1 MKVALA
7 GASTGVGWHIADA
20 ILAGGRHELTI
31 LSRHGIT
38 EFTARGANVI
48 IVSYDTADALIPALS
63 GIHTVISAIG
73 DHSRSGGAQLL
84 LVQAAAAA
92 GVIRFIPSGWS
103 ATDGGAQDTVE
114 LYRYKQPALEALQ
127 KSSMQ
132 WSYPENGIFL
142 NYLATPSA
150 GIGHLKPLK
159 FWIDVENCTASI
171 PGDGNIKLAHTTVQ
185 DVGRFIDK
193 ALDYEGEWPQSLKI
207 VGALVTHNEMVKMAE
222 KIRGKQFKVNYMNE
236 DQIRAKLVPNPP
248 SIYVNMAT
256 NLSLAI
262 LEGRFTFEANFN
274 EHVGMNFTSPEEFM
288 KEWWG
293 IA

>member
-1 MKVALA
+1 MKVALG

-31 LSRHGIT
+31 LSRHDIT
-38 EFTARGANVI
+38 EFSSRGANVI
-48 IVSYDTADALIPALS
+48 IVSYDTTETLIPALS

-73 DHSRSGGAQLL
+73 DHSRSGDAQLL

-159 FWIDVENCTASI
+159 FWIDVEN
-171 PGDGNIKLAHTTVQ
+171 LQ